1 MGFIW
6 NQTKMRNLLHSF
18 YTLMKLRVGFFD
30 LEGQE
35 ILAFP
40 PERTDFCNMVRSY
53 SAGEE
58 ACKRCDRA
66 AFQKAT
72 DLHGSYIYR
81 CHTGLTEVIAPIVT
95 SGEKRVGY
103 LMIGQVRQ
111 PEQGE
116 QYWQDIRRKLQKK
129 CPGMDGLEA
138 AYFRLTVIRMD
149 EVRACANI
157 LQALAN
163 YVLLDHYI
171 RLQHEPLSSQVKT
184 YIENNLENPLSLP
197 GIAREFG
204 VGKTTLCS
212 AIKRECQQTVNE
224 LIRTTRIEQAKQF
237 LQAGKQSIA
246 EIAEGVGIP
255 DYNYFSKV
263 FREETGVPPSL
274 YRKLCEGGYL
284 YRKNNANR

>member
-1 MGFIW
+1 
-6 NQTKMRNLLHSF
+6 MRNLLHSF

-30 LEGQE
+30 LEGRE

-40 PERTDFCNMVRSY
+40 PERTNFCNLIRGC

-58 ACKRCDRA
+58 ACCDRA

-72 DLHGSYIYR
+72 DLHSAYIYR

-111 PEQGE
+111 TEQGE
-116 QYWQDIRRKLQKK
+116 RYWQDIRRKLQKICSDMK
-129 CPGMDGLEA
+129 NLKA

-171 RLQHEPLSSQVKT
+171 RLQHEPLSIQVKT
-184 YIENNLENPLSLP
+184 YIEHNLENPLSLP
-197 GIAREFG
+197 GIAQEFG
-204 VGKTTLCS
+204 VGKTTLCN
-212 AIKRECQQTVNE
+212 AIKRDFHQTVNE

-237 LQAGKQSIA
+237 LQSGKQSIA
-246 EIAEGVGIP
+246 EIAEATGIP

-263 FREETGVPPSL
+263 FREEIGVPPSL

-284 YRKNNANR
+284 YKQNNANR